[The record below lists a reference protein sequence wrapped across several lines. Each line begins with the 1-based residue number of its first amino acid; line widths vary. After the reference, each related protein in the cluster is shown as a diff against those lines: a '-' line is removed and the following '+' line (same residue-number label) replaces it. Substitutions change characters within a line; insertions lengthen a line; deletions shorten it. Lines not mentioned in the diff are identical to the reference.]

1 MVIIIIII
9 VVVVVVVV
17 VIWLLQMSSR
27 WAANSVPSNHLAA
40 FDGPSQNGG
49 KRGKET
55 VSCTMDSVANH
66 TTVTDPTVP
75 QLGFKISI
83 HLNLPV
89 T

>member
-1 MVIIIIII
+1 
-9 VVVVVVVV
+9 
-17 VIWLLQMSSR
+17 
-27 WAANSVPSNHLAA
+27 
-40 FDGPSQNGG
+40 
-49 KRGKET
+49 
-55 VSCTMDSVANH
+55 MDSVANH